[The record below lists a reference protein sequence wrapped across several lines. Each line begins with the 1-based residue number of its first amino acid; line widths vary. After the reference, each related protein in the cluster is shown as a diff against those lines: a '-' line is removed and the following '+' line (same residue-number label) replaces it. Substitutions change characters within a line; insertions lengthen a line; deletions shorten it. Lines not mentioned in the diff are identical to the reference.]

1 MIFNFSVK
9 AIEAIYDLFLFNEE
23 IKTQL
28 NETSNKVFQGKLYLI
43 NEKWFSEFKKV
54 YLYEDIYQS
63 MFSKSNILFYNRNI
77 TIKALYDNFANKI
90 FKNHIDTN
98 NQKFPLLLNDN
109 ENLKFKYQIET
120 KTQEAI
126 LSNQYSLIN
135 IYNLI
140 T

>member
-9 AIEAIYDLFLFNEE
+9 AIDAIYDLYLFNEE

-63 MFSKSNILFYNRNI
+63 MFLKLNIFIYNRNI
-77 TIKALYDNFANKI
+77 TIKALYDNFANKT
-90 FKNHIDTN
+90 FN
-98 NQKFPLLLNDN
+98 
-109 ENLKFKYQIET
+109 
-120 KTQEAI
+120 
-126 LSNQYSLIN
+126 
-135 IYNLI
+135 
-140 T
+140 